1 MRPSD
6 EEIMAVIRAKPG
18 LRMGEIM
25 RELGIEETSANK
37 ARMVK
42 SITSLKKWKFI
53 EPIDDIRPTR
63 WKEYGVDVDVPIR
76 KLKRVSIKKC
86 REYGMD
92 YSTVCSRLDG
102 GWSEEEALTLPV
114 GVRRKSKE
122 KTFTD
127 KCREHGMEYKT
138 VHYRIHR
145 LGWTEEEALN
155 TPVGVRRKSRG
166 ESLMDK
172 CREHGMKHWAVW
184 YRIHKLGWS
193 EEKALTTP
201 IRRYKHDST
210 E

>member
-37 ARMVK
+37 GRMVK

-76 KLKRVSIKKC
+76 KRKRTSIKIC

-92 YSTVCSRLDG
+92 YGTVCARLDR
-102 GWSEEEALTLPV
+102 GWS
-114 GVRRKSKE
+114 
-122 KTFTD
+122 
-127 KCREHGMEYKT
+127 
-138 VHYRIHR
+138 
-145 LGWTEEEALN
+145 EEEALN
-155 TPVGVRRKSRG
+155 TPVGVRRKSKEKTLFG
-166 ESLMDK
+166 K
-172 CREHGMKHWAVW
+172 CREHGLNYTTVRNRLA
-184 YRIHKLGWS
+184 RGWS

-201 IRRYKHDST
+201 IKRYKHDST